1 MSVLDCRQLQLRS
14 LTAVKSTQA
23 ADIELLIEQLQTAQ
37 QQQQESSQL
46 LAELEACI
54 ASQAAH
60 ISDLEQQDR
69 VATRVLA
76 GLKVAS
82 TGKAA
87 NIELLRA
94 QLQDVQLQLQGTE
107 EQLQAANQTS
117 KQQQDQQQLE
127 DLISLL
133 EEQDHV
139 NARVVAGLMA
149 NCAHEE
155 AGVKLQTRRLQAA
168 EVQLQGTEQK
178 VAGLQQQLQ
187 ESQRRAA
194 DLEARLQATHQAAK
208 VSSEQLAVLECSNA
222 RLADKVA
229 QLQEHLCKD
238 NEIATCK
245 ACDLEL
251 LVQAAK
257 KAEEEGKEQLQLVKQ
272 QAAGAAAELSATN
285 AYLAAE
291 VEQLKCSQHTWIL
304 KQQTATQQ
312 VQQLQGR
319 LAALEGEQREAHVL
333 RGQLEDAHSSTERFT
348 QEVHQG

>member
-1 MSVLDCRQLQLRS
+1 MMLRKSTWQPVPLEFRWLTWVPVHAHLSPPVAPKLRAALHHRLGFLKLSFLNRAQHGAGVTPHVSVLDCRQLQLRS

-23 ADIELLIEQLQTAQ
+23 LDIELLIEQLQTAQ

-94 QLQDVQLQLQGTE
+94 QLQDIQLQLQGTE

-117 KQQQDQQQLE
+117 KQQQQQDQQQLE

-168 EVQLQGTEQK
+168 GLQLQGTEQK

-194 DLEARLQATHQAAK
+194 DLEARLQASHQAAK
-208 VSSEQLAVLECSNA
+208 VPPEQLAVLECSNA

-229 QLQEHLCKD
+229 QLQEHLLSRTMKSSP
-238 NEIATCK
+238 AR
-245 ACDLEL
+245 
-251 LVQAAK
+251 LVTWSCWCRQPRRLK
-257 KAEEEGKEQLQLVKQ
+257 RKERN
-272 QAAGAAAELSATN
+272 S
-285 AYLAAE
+285 
-291 VEQLKCSQHTWIL
+291 CS
-304 KQQTATQQ
+304 
-312 VQQLQGR
+312 
-319 LAALEGEQREAHVL
+319 
-333 RGQLEDAHSSTERFT
+333 
-348 QEVHQG
+348 

>member
-1 MSVLDCRQLQLRS
+1 MSLLKRAQHGAGITPHVSVLDCRQLQLRS

-23 ADIELLIEQLQTAQ
+23 ADIQLLIEQLQTAQ

-60 ISDLEQQDR
+60 INDLEQQDR

-117 KQQQDQQQLE
+117 KQQQQQDQQQLE

-187 ESQRRAA
+187 DSQRRAA
-194 DLEARLQATHQAAK
+194 DLEARLQASNQAAK
-208 VSSEQLAVLECSNA
+208 VPSKQLAVLECSNA
-222 RLADKVA
+222 RLADQVA
-229 QLQEHLCKD
+229 
-238 NEIATCK
+238 
-245 ACDLEL
+245 
-251 LVQAAK
+251 
-257 KAEEEGKEQLQLVKQ
+257 
-272 QAAGAAAELSATN
+272 
-285 AYLAAE
+285 
-291 VEQLKCSQHTWIL
+291 
-304 KQQTATQQ
+304 
-312 VQQLQGR
+312 
-319 LAALEGEQREAHVL
+319 
-333 RGQLEDAHSSTERFT
+333 
-348 QEVHQG
+348 